1 MSATDFLGHLDAAS
15 RAELLSCGRK
25 RHVQKGEFVFRVGEK
40 GDSVFVL
47 LTGRAKTYKL
57 APDGREVIL
66 WFSFPGDIFGL
77 VAHPHAKGRMVSV
90 QACEPSAVVEVP
102 NTLFEGFLRTHPE
115 AAHLRFQAVAF
126 RLGMLANRLVH
137 LTADNA
143 AVRIAKLLLDL
154 AARYGDQTSRGG
166 MSLRITHQEI
176 ADVTGVQRQT
186 VTRVLGE
193 FTARGALS
201 VRYRRI
207 GIVDLERLSTYA
219 ARRPQAEDGI
229 APTARAKQGTG

>member
-15 RAELLSCGRK
+15 RADLLACGRR
-25 RHVQKGEFVFRVGEK
+25 RHVKKGEFVFRVGQQ

-47 LTGRAKTYKL
+47 LSGRAKTYKL

-90 QACEPSAVVEVP
+90 EACEASAVVEVP
-102 NTLFEGFLRTHPE
+102 DTLFEAFLRRHPE
-115 AAHLRFQAVAF
+115 ASQLRFQAVAF

-143 AVRIAKLLLDL
+143 AARIAKLLVDL
-154 AARYGDQTSRGG
+154 AVRYGDHSSRSD
-166 MSLRITHQEI
+166 MSLSITHQEI

-193 FTARGALS
+193 FTACGALA

-207 GIVDLERLSTYA
+207 SITDLEFLATYA
-219 ARRPQAEDGI
+219 ARRAHASDGS
-229 APTARAKQGTG
+229 RAGVDG